1 MMFDALD
8 VDKIS
13 WLRSEL
19 ELASA
24 GSYQGGQIQVN
35 IDTSM
40 RQEQVLGARYV
51 GLG

>member
-1 MMFDALD
+1 MMFDALE

-24 GSYQGGQIQVN
+24 GSYQGGQIRVN
-35 IDTSM
+35 INM
-40 RQEQVLGARYV
+40 GQEQVLGARYV
-51 GLG
+51 DM